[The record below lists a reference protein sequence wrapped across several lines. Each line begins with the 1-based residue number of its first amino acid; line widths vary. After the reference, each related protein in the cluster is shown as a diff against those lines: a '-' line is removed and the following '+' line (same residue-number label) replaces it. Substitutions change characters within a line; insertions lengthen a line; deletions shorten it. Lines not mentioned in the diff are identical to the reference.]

1 MQQGRKDRI
10 GMESIS
16 KELRKMSLKLSNKC
30 KDGNLQSVF
39 SCIDVVWILYDRIM
53 NWSAENAND
62 PDRDYFI
69 ISKGQATLA
78 LFPILIKKG
87 MFTMEEMEEIGQ
99 FDSKFCIQT
108 DITKFHGG
116 IENNAGSLGHGLPFA
131 AGIAMASKIQK
142 SPSQIYVL
150 TGDGEFC
157 EGTMW
162 ESCIFASARKLD
174 NLCVIV
180 DDNSSVGAMVDMGNF
195 REKFLSF
202 GFDVYEANGHDMNE
216 LEQVF
221 KSLDRTNGRPK
232 VVIAK
237 TTRGYGSK
245 TMTENDIWFH
255 KAPNAEELDMLMKE
269 VDEF

>member
-10 GMESIS
+10 RMEPIS

-53 NWSAENAND
+53 NWSVENAND

-87 MFTMEEMEEIGQ
+87 MFTMKEMEEIGQ

-180 DDNSSVGAMVDMGNF
+180 DDNSSVGAMVDMGDF

-255 KAPNAEELDMLMKE
+255 KAPNGEELDMLMKE